1 MFVPSRL
8 RRMAGAAVLMLA
20 VAAGSATVTIAAG
33 PAVMPVTAAPSE
45 PAVHIDNFAFVPATL
60 TVQRGTKVVFT
71 NRDDIPH
78 TVTSAAT
85 PPSFKSPPLD
95 TGDAYSYVFDKT
107 GTFAYFCSLH
117 PHMQG
122 KIVVK

>member
-1 MFVPSRL
+1 MSFNSRL
-8 RRMAGAAVLMLA
+8 RRIAGAVVMFA

-33 PAVMPVTAAPSE
+33 PSIMPVAVTPSQQ
-45 PAVHIDNFAFVPATL
+45 AVTIDNFAFAPATL
-60 TVQRGTKVVFT
+60 TVERGTKVVFT

-78 TVTSAAT
+78 TVTSAAS

-95 TGDAYSYVFDKT
+95 TGDAFTHVFDT
-107 GTFAYFCSLH
+107 AGTFAYFCSLH

-122 KIVVK
+122 TIVVK